1 MLKILLTIAVV
12 WAVWFFLI
20 KKPKVTAHRQKMA
33 QKARREAAAKE
44 ASKEEEIMVA
54 CEKCGTYVS
63 SKEAIIVSGR
73 YYCSKSCAG
82 VK

>member
-1 MLKILLTIAVV
+1 MLKLLLTAAVI

-20 KKPKVTAHRQKMA
+20 KKPQVQRHREKKA
-33 QKARREAAAKE
+33 QEARTKE
-44 ASKEEEIMVA
+44 RRHKEKKDEEIMVP

-63 SKEAIIVSGR
+63 SHEAIIVSGR
-73 YYCSKSCAG
+73 YYCSKKCAG

>member
-1 MLKILLTIAVV
+1 MLKILLTIAVI

-20 KKPKVTAHRQKMA
+20 KKPQVTRHRQK
-33 QKARREAAAKE
+33 KADEAKRPKPK
-44 ASKEEEIMVA
+44 SDEEIMVE
-54 CEKCGTYVS
+54 CEKCGTFVS

>member
-1 MLKILLTIAVV
+1 MLKILLTAAVI

-20 KKPKVTAHRQKMA
+20 KKPQVTEHRQK
-33 QKARREAAAKE
+33 KADEAKRRE
-44 ASKEEEIMVA
+44 SQKEEEIMVA

-63 SKEAIIVSGR
+63 SHEAIIVSGR
-73 YYCSKSCAG
+73 YYCSKACAG

>member
-1 MLKILLTIAVV
+1 MLKILLTAAII

-20 KKPKVTAHRQKMA
+20 KKPQVTEHRQK
-33 QKARREAAAKE
+33 KADEAKRKE
-44 ASKEEEIMVA
+44 TRPDEEIMVA

-63 SKEAIIVSGR
+63 SHEAIIVSGR
-73 YYCSKSCAG
+73 YYCSKACAG